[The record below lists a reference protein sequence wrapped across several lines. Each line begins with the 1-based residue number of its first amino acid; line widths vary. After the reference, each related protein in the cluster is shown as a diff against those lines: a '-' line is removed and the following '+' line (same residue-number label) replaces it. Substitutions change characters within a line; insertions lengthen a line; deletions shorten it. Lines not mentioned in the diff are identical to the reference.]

1 MRGTQYGFE
10 IMEKCASCAWK
21 TEGFFCDFGPETLDV
36 FDHIS
41 FTSIYPA
48 GAILY
53 TEGEPARG
61 VYVLCHGR
69 AKMSVAATDGRTLIT
84 RVAEPGEIL
93 GLSHSITGKKHR
105 CSVETLEPSQL
116 KFVRRDDLV
125 RFLTEHNDACYH
137 AVEKLSQESEQCD
150 EHMRALGLSHSA
162 AEKLAHLIL
171 TWCDEAGK
179 EADDGVRIKMLVT
192 HLEIAQLI
200 GTSRETVTRL
210 LGQFRER
217 GILSI
222 RGSTLVVHNKAALEA
237 RVLI

>member
-10 IMEKCASCAWK
+10 IMEKCLSCTWR
-21 TEGFFCDFGPETLDV
+21 TEGFFCDLAEETLSV
-36 FDHIS
+36 LDHIS

-48 GAILY
+48 GAVLY

-69 AKMSVAATDGRTLIT
+69 AKLSVAASDGRTLIT

-93 GLSHSITGKKHR
+93 SLSNAITARRHR
-105 CSVETLEPSQL
+105 SSVETIEPSQL
-116 KFVRRDDLV
+116 KFVRREDFV

-137 AVEKLSQESEQCD
+137 AVEKISQENESCD

-162 AEKLAHLIL
+162 AEKLAHLLL
-171 TWCDEAGK
+171 TWCDESGR
-179 EADDGVRIKMLVT
+179 EAEDGVRLKVTVT

-210 LGQFRER
+210 LGQFREK

-222 RGSTLVVHNKAALEA
+222 RGSTLVIHNKAALEA
-237 RVLI
+237 RVMI